1 MSQNFKPFVLSGY
14 EEKLERDKFYEI
26 KKTIIDIKLDFENRA
41 IMGKVTHNIVMNSF
55 SMESIEMDATDM
67 IIYSVSVNG
76 NSSKF
81 FTYGEKL
88 IIFGD
93 FKSNRHYTLVIT
105 YKSVPRRG
113 GYFVETDD
121 GMQFWTQGEDMDNH
135 SWFPTYDYP
144 NMRASYE
151 IRVTVPNGYM
161 VISNGHLDSKIEG
174 EQTTFIYKEDFQ
186 FPSYL
191 VSVIAGKFSE
201 MKQEWEG
208 IPIISYFQKKYEKWA
223 ARSFQNTP
231 DMMKFI
237 SEKTGVKYPYEKYSQ
252 TCVAEFTFGGMENLS
267 ATTLTDRTLH
277 DEIAHLDYQSEGLV
291 CHELAHQW
299 FGDYVTC
306 KDWSHAW
313 LNEGF
318 ATYIA
323 LIYTER
329 LKGKDEFLVEV
340 FKHRETYLNEFK
352 SRYSRPI
359 VENRYMDPAE
369 LFDRHLYQK
378 ASLVLRYLNY
388 LVGEENFWKAINSYL
403 NENKGKSVGTD
414 ALRASFHK
422 VTGLPMEK
430 FFHDFIYQEG
440 HPDLHVNVEHS
451 KDKVRVKIT
460 QKGTVYSLKLPIRIY
475 RNDKVE
481 EKDILINN
489 EEEIIEFD
497 DSGYKAISVDPEYR
511 VLKVI
516 EYERP
521 KEEAYF
527 IIGSGLS
534 PLERAD
540 AAMEISKYGPSELE
554 FLKSSFE
561 NEKFWFVKGKIAE
574 SVSKIGGKRSAQI
587 LMEFLKDKDYLA
599 RKEVVKASAN
609 LQDTELGDY
618 LLNIYSSEKGYG
630 IKGEILY
637 SLAKING
644 ERYSKYIVEHID
656 EESYDDL
663 IRTMGLKGLGE
674 IGDRNLIEVIK
685 KYINP
690 SYSWQ
695 TRAAAV
701 LALSKYYWKD
711 MSLADQFHSSL
722 KDKYFAVRLNAVN
735 AIRNTGDVKLIQS
748 LRGYLESETDGRV
761 KRAIREALEYKA
773 PSSEE
778 IKELR
783 DIVEKQNNR
792 LKDLEAKLNSLLN
805 KMQ

>member
-1 MSQNFKPFVLSGY
+1 MSQNSKPFVLSGY

-41 IMGKVTHNIVMNSF
+41 ILGKVTHSIVMNSF
-55 SMESIEMDATDM
+55 SVESIEMDATDM
-67 IIYSVSVNG
+67 IIYSVSING

-93 FKSNRHYTLVIT
+93 FKAGRHYNLVIT

-121 GMQFWTQGEDMDNH
+121 GVQFWTQGEDMDNH

-144 NMRASYE
+144 NMRSSYE
-151 IRVTVPNGYM
+151 IRVTVPNDYF

-174 EQTTFIYKEDFQ
+174 EHTTFIYKEDFP

-191 VSVIAGKFSE
+191 VSIIAGKFSE
-201 MKQEWEG
+201 MRQEWEG
-208 IPIISYFQKKYEKWA
+208 IPIISYFQKKYESLA
-223 ARSFQNTP
+223 PRSFQNTP

-252 TCVAEFTFGGMENLS
+252 TCVSEFTFGGMENLS

-277 DEIAHLDYQSEGLV
+277 DELAHLDYQSDSLV

-323 LIYTER
+323 LIYMEK

-340 FKHRETYLNEFK
+340 FKHREAYLNEFK
-352 SRYSRPI
+352 SRYSRSI

-388 LVGEENFWKAINSYL
+388 LVGEENFWKAINYYL
-403 NENKGKSVGTD
+403 NENKGKSVGTE
-414 ALRASFHK
+414 ALRSAFHK
-422 VTGLPMEK
+422 ITGLPMEK
-430 FFHDFIYQEG
+430 FFHDFIYLEG
-440 HPDLHVNVEHS
+440 HPEIHVKVEHS
-451 KDKVRVKIT
+451 KERVKVIIS
-460 QKGTVYSLKLPIRIY
+460 QKGNIYSLKLPIRVY
-475 RNDKVE
+475 KNDKVE
-481 EKDILINN
+481 ETEMLINN
-489 EEEIIEFD
+489 AEEIINID
-497 DSGYKAISVDPEYR
+497 DSGYKAISVDPEYK
-511 VLKVI
+511 VLKVL

-521 KEEAYF
+521 KEEAYY
-527 IIGSGLS
+527 IIGQGLS

-540 AAMEISKYGPSELE
+540 AALEISKYGPSELE
-554 FLKSSFE
+554 FLNSSYK

-574 SVSKIGGKRSAQI
+574 SIAKIGGKRAAEI
-587 LMEFLKDKDYLA
+587 LMEFLKDPDYLA

-609 LQDTELGDY
+609 LQYTELGDY
-618 LLNIYSSEKGYG
+618 LMNIYLKEKAYG
-630 IKGEILY
+630 IRGEILF

-644 ERYSKYIVEHID
+644 EKFSKFIVEHLD
-656 EESYDDL
+656 DESYDDI
-663 IRTMGLKGLGE
+663 IRTTGLKGLGE
-674 IGDRNLIEVIK
+674 IGDRNLIDVIK
-685 KYINP
+685 KYTGTN
-690 SYSWQ
+690 YNWQ

-711 MSLADQFHSSL
+711 MSLADTFHTAL

-735 AIRNTGDVKLIQS
+735 AIRNTGDTRLIQG
-748 LRGYLESETDGRV
+748 LRGYLDTETDGRV
-761 KRAIREALEYKA
+761 RRAIREALEYKN
-773 PSSEE
+773 STSEE
-778 IKELR
+778 LNELR
-783 DIVEKQNNR
+783 NLIEKQSNK
-792 LKDLEAKLNSLLN
+792 LKDLEPKVNSLIN
-805 KMQ
+805 KL